1 MEQENYK
8 FVSNLQETRDQKQ
21 VAEQG
26 CSSLKFSES
35 TTVCKGF
42 QLHTAR
48 EREHELVTRCPSQQ
62 LL

>member
-1 MEQENYK
+1 
-8 FVSNLQETRDQKQ
+8 
-21 VAEQG
+21 
-26 CSSLKFSES
+26 LKFSES